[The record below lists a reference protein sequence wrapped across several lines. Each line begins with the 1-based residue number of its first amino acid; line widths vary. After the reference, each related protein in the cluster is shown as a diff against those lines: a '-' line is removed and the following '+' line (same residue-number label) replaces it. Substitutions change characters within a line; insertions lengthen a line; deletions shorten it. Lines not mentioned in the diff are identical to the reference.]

1 MKPRSYGL
9 RIAHILLA
17 GVAYTCC
24 CGCVSSSSLPIIVSD
39 SGLVVRTDRGAVQGV
54 TRNGAQ
60 EFRGIPYAMAP
71 ISELRWTMPQ
81 PAAPWEGVKDASHFG
96 SACAQQARYSLTQE
110 SLDEDCLS
118 LNISRP
124 TDIKPGEKLP
134 VFFWIHGGA
143 FVGGSSGLYRLDKL
157 ANEGRL
163 VVVTANYRL
172 GVFGFMA
179 HPAFDAATNGDLGL
193 EDQRAAMAWVQR
205 NIAAFGGN
213 PDNVTIAGES
223 SGGGSVC
230 MHLLS
235 PERVTGLFH
244 KAIVQSAGCL
254 QPMPTIQESL
264 TGSNALWKKVAAKVG
279 CNTGATAGS
288 AASLACLRGKKVED
302 LLTAQG
308 EASSGVMSFGP
319 TIGNSTVPRVG
330 TVAAASGNLV
340 KVPLLMGGTRD
351 ELRLY
356 TAYAVLFP
364 SAAFPTPIPPFTR
377 EAVYSFW
384 LPYFYGSDT
393 THYNTIYNHYFGMGE
408 GQLGLAISGATVGSM
423 ASDRA
428 PVVGINN
435 CLYLNTSNAFARWV
449 PALYQ
454 FEFADQN
461 APVLGV
467 GIAKGMDPGFELGA
481 VHSSELNYLFP
492 KLSNTTAIDGPD
504 LQPASQLLA
513 DQMVAFWSAFART
526 GAPAVAGLPAWPGY
540 AGGATVMLLKP
551 GNVGPYDA
559 ATRHQ
564 CGFWEKV
571 FP

>member
-1 MKPRSYGL
+1 MKLRAYGS
-9 RIAHILLA
+9 RISLMLLTGLA
-17 GVAYTCC
+17 FA
-24 CGCVSSSSLPIIVSD
+24 CGGCTSSSSVPIFGSD
-39 SGLVVRTDRGAVQGV
+39 SGLTIRTDKGAVQGV
-54 TRNGAQ
+54 VRNSVQ
-60 EFRGIPYAMAP
+60 EFRGIPFAAAP
-71 ISELRWTMPQ
+71 SGELRWGMPQ
-81 PAAPWEGVKDASHFG
+81 PALPWEGVKDASRFG
-96 SACAQQARYSLTQE
+96 SACAQQARYSLTQQ
-110 SLDEDCLS
+110 SLDEDCLT
-118 LNISRP
+118 LNVSRP
-124 TDIKPGEKLP
+124 LDMKPGEKLP
-134 VFFWIHGGA
+134 VLFWIPGGA
-143 FVGGSSGLYRLDKL
+143 FVGGSTSLYRLDKL

-163 VVVTANYRL
+163 VVVSANYRL

-193 EDQRAAMAWVQR
+193 EDQRFAMAWVQR
-205 NIAAFGGN
+205 NIAAFGGD

-223 SGGGSVC
+223 AGAGSVC
-230 MHLLS
+230 MHLIS
-235 PERVTGLFH
+235 PERVSGLFH
-244 KAIVQSAGCL
+244 KAIVQSGGCL
-254 QPMPTIQESL
+254 QPMPTVQESL
-264 TGSNALWKKVAAKVG
+264 TSSNALWKKVAAKVG
-279 CNTGATAGS
+279 CDTGATADS
-288 AASLACLRGKKVED
+288 AASLACMRGKKVED

-319 TIGNSTVPRVG
+319 SIGNSSVPRSG
-330 TVAAASGNLV
+330 SDAAATGNLV

-356 TAYAVLFP
+356 AAYAVLFP
-364 SAAFPTPIPPFTR
+364 DSKFPTPNPPFTR

-393 THYNTIYNHYFGMGE
+393 THYDSIYNHYFGTGE
-408 GQLGLAISGATVGSM
+408 GQLGLAITGSTIGSM
-423 ASDRA
+423 AADRA

-435 CLYLNTSNAFARWV
+435 CLYLKTSDAFTKWV

-454 FEFADQN
+454 FEFADKN

-513 DQMVAFWSAFART
+513 DQMVAYWAAFART
-526 GAPAVAGLPAWPGY
+526 GAPNVTGLPAWPGY
-540 AGGATVMLLKP
+540 AGGATVMLLDP

-564 CGFWEKV
+564 CGFWQTI
-571 FP
+571 FH